1 MVETATQC
9 KCTKCPWV
17 THMNTLKMIN
27 FTVCALFQA
36 LKKHLALK
44 ITCLFDIEVQLHAGI
59 LCIVLWGLQIKETV
73 RWVISKD
80 PYVLRPLSW
89 VSASALLFRGI
100 KRVGTGNGTLF
111 LSRATQALYFLPRFQ
126 DGLPLLINTCGLC
139 HWGQDSSSILWAQLP
154 HL

>member
-1 MVETATQC
+1 M
-9 KCTKCPWV
+9 
-17 THMNTLKMIN
+17 
-27 FTVCALFQA
+27 
-36 LKKHLALK
+36 
-44 ITCLFDIEVQLHAGI
+44 
-59 LCIVLWGLQIKETV
+59 

-139 HWGQDSSSILWAQLP
+139 HWGQAAHQSSGLNFLICKTRDLGLTTPDAPFPVAKSCEAIQWPCVLVRMWFGYVSVMVKSFSLLGMPSSLFGHRHCSIQNSF
-154 HL
+154 